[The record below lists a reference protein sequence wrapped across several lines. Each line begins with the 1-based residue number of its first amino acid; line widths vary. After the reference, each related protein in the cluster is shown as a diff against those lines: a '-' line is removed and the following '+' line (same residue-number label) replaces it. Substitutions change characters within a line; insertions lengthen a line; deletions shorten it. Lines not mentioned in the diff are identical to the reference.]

1 MLIPKMQKAA
11 PAATS
16 KQGFLRSLRDDTRGN
31 TLALMTAAML
41 PLAGM
46 VGGALDM
53 SRLYLV
59 QTRVQQACDAGALA
73 GRKRMGGG
81 QWSQDSG
88 APNTAALNFFDSNFA
103 QGSYGTGTRTRA
115 YTESAGKVT
124 GTASVAVPMTL
135 MRIFGNESEQVEAT
149 CDAEMRLPN
158 TDVMFVLDTTG
169 SMGSKAV
176 STDTQTKIVALKS
189 AVKCFYEI
197 VAKIDTTEAC
207 ATGTPTGGTGSTT
220 QVRFGFVPYATNVNV
235 GKLLPTA
242 YFANSWPYQS
252 REAVMKT
259 VMVNVDTPNTPARI
273 GTPSRANVVRTGA
286 AVVTNVYYG
295 VTSDA
300 NCQAKATIRGYSDEQ
315 STGPESAPYNQQSS
329 GSPATRTHQ
338 TSQPHRGRE
347 NGAVWDSGSR
357 ACYVG
362 YYPVTYNLIQT
373 YSATD
378 SRVSTPRQVF
388 DHWRYAK
395 ITVDVSGLK
404 NGNTWNASFLRP
416 IGDTSDGAPLVD
428 KTITWDGCIEERKTI
443 RASTYTSE
451 TGGAAKD
458 LDIDTVPTTGD
469 PESLWAPALHGLI
482 YARNAPPTVTG
493 SNGNVVNNNVG
504 PEDIGAFRR
513 DAQITE
519 SNYAP
524 IDGNN
529 LDSYFC
535 PAEAKKLQAWP
546 TANAFE
552 AYVDGLTVNGNTYH
566 DIGLIW
572 GARFI
577 SPTGI
582 FASENAL
589 TAQQG
594 EIERHVIFMTDGETC
609 TGSVNYGPYGYPWFD
624 RRTTPDGDVP
634 SYGCETETTT
644 GGTLSEQVNARASA
658 LCTAIKNKNITLWYI
673 WFGASKPNLEARLR
687 LCATP
692 SRFYAARNSADLQ
705 TTFATIANQISQL
718 RLTN

>member
-1 MLIPKMQKAA
+1 MALGSSLCSSTKLG
-11 PAATS
+11 TLS
-16 KQGFLRSLRDDTRGN
+16 RLRDDTGGN
-31 TLALMTAAML
+31 TLAILTAAMI

-59 QTRVQQACDAGALA
+59 QTRAQQACDAGALA

-88 APNTAALNFFDSNFA
+88 APNVAAENFFDSNFA
-103 QGSYGTGTRTRA
+103 QGAYGTGTLTRA
-115 YTESAGKVT
+115 YAESAGKVT

-135 MRIFGNESEQVEAT
+135 MRIFGNRSQQVEVS

-169 SMGSKAV
+169 SMGGKAV

-197 VAKIDTTEAC
+197 VAKIDTNETC
-207 ATGTPTGGTGSTT
+207 ATGTPSGGTGSTT

-252 REAVMKT
+252 REAVTKT
-259 VMVNVDTPNTPARI
+259 EMVNVDTPTTPTRT
-273 GTPSRANVVRTGA
+273 GSPSRANVVRTGS
-286 AVVTNVYYG
+286 AVITATYSG

-300 NCQAKATIRGYSDEQ
+300 NCQAKATIKGFSNEQ

-338 TSQPHRGRE
+338 TSEPHRGRE
-347 NGAVWDSGSR
+347 NGAVWDSGSKI
-357 ACYVG
+357 CYVG
-362 YYPVTYNLIQT
+362 YYPVTFNLVRT

-395 ITVDVSGLK
+395 INVDISGLK
-404 NGNTWNASFLRP
+404 NGAAWNASFQRP
-416 IGDTSDGAPLVD
+416 IGDTNDGDVAIAN
-428 KTITWDGCIEERKTI
+428 KTINWDGCIEERKTI
-443 RASTYTSE
+443 KATTYTSE
-451 TGGAAKD
+451 TGGTAKD
-458 LDIDTVPTTGD
+458 LDIDTVPTSGD
-469 PESLWAPALHGLI
+469 PESLWGPALHDLI
-482 YARNAPPTVTG
+482 YARTSTATTL
-493 SNGNVVNNNVG
+493 
-504 PEDIGAFRR
+504 
-513 DAQITE
+513 DANDVPGFVMAE
-519 SNYAP
+519 STSETNYAK

-529 LDSYFC
+529 QDSYFC

-546 TANAFE
+546 TASAFE
-552 AYVDGLTVNGNTYH
+552 TYVDGLTPNGNTYH

-609 TGSVNYGPYGYPWFD
+609 TASFNYGPYGMPWFD
-624 RRTTPDGDVP
+624 RRTTDDATVP
-634 SYGCETETTT
+634 TYGCETETTT
-644 GGTLSEQVNARASA
+644 GGMLSEQVNARAAA

-673 WFGASKPNLEARLR
+673 WFGESKPNLEARLR

-705 TTFATIANQISQL
+705 TTFASIANQISQL